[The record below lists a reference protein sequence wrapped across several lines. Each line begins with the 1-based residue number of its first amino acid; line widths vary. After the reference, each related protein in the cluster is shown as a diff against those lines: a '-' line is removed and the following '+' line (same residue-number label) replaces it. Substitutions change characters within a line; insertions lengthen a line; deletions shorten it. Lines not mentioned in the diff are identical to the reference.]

1 MSLISSTTYAVETI
15 NHRTRMV
22 QKQSM
27 TKQDMQAMFT
37 TNKVK
42 VNSLDN
48 GEMAKTE
55 GEWFQFLLPFLISV
69 IGGALSHEVA
79 NESGY
84 LHGDQ
89 TIHHWPH

>member
-1 MSLISSTTYAVETI
+1 MVSMLLLSSTTYAVETT
-15 NHRTRMV
+15 NHRTHMV

-27 TKQDMQAMFT
+27 TKQDMQAMFA

-55 GEWFQFLLPFLISV
+55 GEFLPALYWGYVAFGAGV
-69 IGGALSHEVA
+69 AGGMGAA
-79 NESGY
+79 WYWGR
-84 LHGDQ
+84 
-89 TIHHWPH
+89 

>member
-55 GEWFQFLLPFLISV
+55 GEWLPMLYWL
-69 IGGALSHEVA
+69 GGLAATAGWASWYMNTH
-79 NESGY
+79 Y
-84 LHGDQ
+84 YR
-89 TIHHWPH
+89 

>member
-1 MSLISSTTYAVETI
+1 MVSMLLLSSTTYATETV
-15 NHRTRMV
+15 NHRTHMV

-27 TKQDMQAMFT
+27 TKQDMQAIFT

-55 GEWFQFLLPFLISV
+55 WIWWAAYG
-69 IGGALSHEVA
+69 VA
-79 NESGY
+79 WAATAYWAYSTVNHY
-84 LHGDQ
+84 
-89 TIHHWPH
+89 PY